1 MWINSPLSKNGQRL
15 KSYFI
20 FKSKQK
26 VSFLKLNSNN
36 NTFEED
42 ITKTQRKKSLI
53 LIAKLAKFLKTNEKY
68 FTKDIQDFVDLVREK
83 DTYKYDDDIK
93 PFYKRKTSKY

>member
-1 MWINSPLSKNGQRL
+1 MEEKLWINSPLSKNGQRL

-36 NTFEED
+36 NTHWRRAFRSLLSLD
-42 ITKTQRKKSLI
+42 NFSGHYKDPKKEI
-53 LIAKLAKFLKTNEKY
+53 FNIN
-68 FTKDIQDFVDLVREK
+68 
-83 DTYKYDDDIK
+83 
-93 PFYKRKTSKY
+93 SKAS